1 MTAREIAGLFEELEL
16 QLIASLKRNLA
27 RHKAREAAEG
37 GQNGVPERWE
47 AWQAA
52 KLRDL
57 RRFRRE
63 NQAILTEKAPII
75 ETESRRMILEQAR
88 EGGSNGFFGMNDR
101 RVNALLEEM
110 QSAQERVEKA
120 ALRYMDDVYRRT
132 VRSAALGMATGS
144 MTLQQ
149 ATDAATRDF
158 LAAGIN
164 CIEYR
169 DGRRVNIA
177 TYAEM
182 ALRTAGTRALLLGEA
197 RQREALGIDTVLVS
211 QYGGCSDTCLP
222 WQGLV
227 YIDDVWQEYKGAGAN
242 QGGTYGYSRNG
253 RSYPMLSVAVKAGL
267 FHPNCRHILTTW
279 VEGVSERPKPM
290 DKAKIEA
297 ASRLEAKQRE
307 LERKVRRAKREEAG
321 LQEPEAVKAAKG
333 RVRTAQKELRE
344 FVAQHGDVLRR
355 DPWRERMTSVVMDKG
370 RSAGGLD
377 GAETQPQMI
386 GKMPD
391 ATPQEIKDFLQIVEG
406 KSLKLPFE
414 VDYTVLP
421 NGEVWFTRGDRGG
434 VHPEMIQS
442 LHGRS
447 LEGSYSFH
455 NHPAETTN
463 YSLSAEDVGFFF
475 EHGVQYSQAGDRTYT
490 YFMERT
496 AETPRLTYDAVYHEF
511 LEYYKTAVAE
521 KAYSGELDY
530 EMDGYHETMI
540 YLSQKYK
547 FIYRRRPQ
555 DGR

>member
-1 MTAREIAGLFEELEL
+1 MTAREIAGLFDELEL

-27 RHKAREAAEG
+27 RHKAQEEAEG
-37 GQNGVPERWE
+37 GQNGVPEHWE

-75 ETESRRMILEQAR
+75 EIESRRMILEQAR

-110 QSAQERVEKA
+110 QSAQERAEKA

-132 VRSAALGMATGS
+132 VRGAALGMAAGS

-279 VEGVSERPKPM
+279 VEGVSKRPKPM

-297 ASRLEAKQRE
+297 TSRLEAKQRE

-344 FVAQHGDVLRR
+344 FVAQHGDVLWR
-355 DPWRERMTSVVMDKG
+355 DYWRERYDGVELPERAFAEQDFEDKPVTMQSIAAIKPVPSTLLSPENQQRLANVHKRLLMAVAKAPLGTEYGECYTLDMERLTPAPRAGETLG
-370 RSAGGLD
+370 RVRLPD
-377 GAETQPQMI
+377 FEQPYVAI
-386 GKMPD
+386 
-391 ATPQEIKDFLQIVEG
+391 
-406 KSLKLPFE
+406 
-414 VDYTVLP
+414 
-421 NGEVWFTRGDRGG
+421 
-434 VHPEMIQS
+434 
-442 LHGRS
+442 
-447 LEGSYSFH
+447 H
-455 NHPAETTN
+455 NHPNGAMFSMSDMRQIINRFNMRILT
-463 YSLSAEDVGFFF
+463 AVGNDGAIYVVEKGAMFDDNAAKILI
-475 EHGVQYSQAGDRTYT
+475 EEVKSRYPTWATDPNAHT
-490 YFMERT
+490 E
-496 AETPRLTYDAVYHEF
+496 AVLEF
-511 LEYYKTAVAE
+511 LKGADQFGLYYTSTKN
-521 KAYSGELDY
+521 
-530 EMDGYHETMI
+530 
-540 YLSQKYK
+540 
-547 FIYRRRPQ
+547 
-555 DGR
+555 

>member
-63 NQAILTEKAPII
+63 NRAILTEKAPII
-75 ETESRRMILEQAR
+75 ETESYQMILEQAR
-88 EGGSNGFFGMNDR
+88 EGGSTGFFRMNDR

-110 QSAQERVEKA
+110 QSAQERAEKA

-132 VRSAALGMATGS
+132 VRGAAMGMATGS

-169 DGRRVNIA
+169 DGRRMNIA

-182 ALRTAGTRALLLGEA
+182 VLRTAGTRALLLGEA

-222 WQGLV
+222 WQGMV

-267 FHPNCRHILTTW
+267 FH
-279 VEGVSERPKPM
+279 
-290 DKAKIEA
+290 
-297 ASRLEAKQRE
+297 
-307 LERKVRRAKREEAG
+307 
-321 LQEPEAVKAAKG
+321 
-333 RVRTAQKELRE
+333 
-344 FVAQHGDVLRR
+344 
-355 DPWRERMTSVVMDKG
+355 
-370 RSAGGLD
+370 
-377 GAETQPQMI
+377 
-386 GKMPD
+386 
-391 ATPQEIKDFLQIVEG
+391 
-406 KSLKLPFE
+406 
-414 VDYTVLP
+414 
-421 NGEVWFTRGDRGG
+421 
-434 VHPEMIQS
+434 
-442 LHGRS
+442 
-447 LEGSYSFH
+447 
-455 NHPAETTN
+455 
-463 YSLSAEDVGFFF
+463 
-475 EHGVQYSQAGDRTYT
+475 
-490 YFMERT
+490 
-496 AETPRLTYDAVYHEF
+496 
-511 LEYYKTAVAE
+511 
-521 KAYSGELDY
+521 
-530 EMDGYHETMI
+530 
-540 YLSQKYK
+540 
-547 FIYRRRPQ
+547 
-555 DGR
+555 

>member
-27 RHKAREAAEG
+27 RHKAQEEAEG
-37 GQNGVPERWE
+37 GQNGVPEHWE

-222 WQGLV
+222 WQGMV
-227 YIDDVWQEYKGAGAN
+227 YIDDVWQEYKGAGTN

-253 RSYPMLSVAVKAGL
+253 RSYPLLSVAVKAGL
-267 FHPNCRHILTTW
+267 FH
-279 VEGVSERPKPM
+279 
-290 DKAKIEA
+290 
-297 ASRLEAKQRE
+297 
-307 LERKVRRAKREEAG
+307 
-321 LQEPEAVKAAKG
+321 
-333 RVRTAQKELRE
+333 
-344 FVAQHGDVLRR
+344 
-355 DPWRERMTSVVMDKG
+355 
-370 RSAGGLD
+370 
-377 GAETQPQMI
+377 
-386 GKMPD
+386 
-391 ATPQEIKDFLQIVEG
+391 
-406 KSLKLPFE
+406 
-414 VDYTVLP
+414 
-421 NGEVWFTRGDRGG
+421 
-434 VHPEMIQS
+434 
-442 LHGRS
+442 
-447 LEGSYSFH
+447 
-455 NHPAETTN
+455 
-463 YSLSAEDVGFFF
+463 
-475 EHGVQYSQAGDRTYT
+475 
-490 YFMERT
+490 
-496 AETPRLTYDAVYHEF
+496 
-511 LEYYKTAVAE
+511 
-521 KAYSGELDY
+521 
-530 EMDGYHETMI
+530 
-540 YLSQKYK
+540 
-547 FIYRRRPQ
+547 
-555 DGR
+555 